1 MVYEIGLFVPH
12 YLMKYFVIFLIGIA
26 ILPLLV
32 QSVHS
37 LELDTSSYSLKQQ
50 IKEGWDIESLFCHN
64 DQVLILKI
72 TDESPACVNPE
83 TAVKLV
89 DRGWGIMP
97 ATITPI
103 EVNSKNIIEA
113 NNQFALD
120 FYSKVSSDDEK
131 NIFFSPTSIS
141 IAFAIAYEGARGNT
155 ADEINQAFGFPK
167 NDEER
172 RNAYFAMIEQLN
184 EKDAKYKLRIANA
197 LWLAEGFEPF
207 QEYVNTAKTYYDSEV
222 STVNFLTDGIDI
234 INDWVKTKTEEK
246 IKQLFPPGSGDSST
260 RMAITN
266 AIYFKG
272 TWVEQFDE
280 EQTKMDD
287 FRVNQQTV
295 VKVPMMELKTTFLNY
310 TRNDQLEILEL
321 PYEGDKLSMLILL
334 PTSVDGIKSL
344 EESLT
349 TDNLNQWAGKLRKAK
364 TKVFM
369 PKFTLETEYGLIPV
383 LKELGIH
390 DAFGNA
396 DFSGI
401 SESDLFIEK
410 AIHKAFVDVN
420 EEGTEAAAATGI
432 IMAESAPVPFRADHP
447 FIFIIQDKETG
458 NILFIGKI
466 VDPTA

>member
-1 MVYEIGLFVPH
+1 
-12 YLMKYFVIFLIGIA
+12 MKI
-26 ILPLLV
+26 LLV
-32 QSVHS
+32 FFIVSS
-37 LELDTSSYSLKQQ
+37 LTISTTFAPSHPEYIGFESPLKQIAQ
-50 IKEGWDIESLFCHN
+50 GTPPDEVICNEGL
-64 DQVLILKI
+64 QLIMKNNG
-72 TDESPACVNPE
+72 SPACVKTT
-83 TAVKLV
+83 TAEKLIE
-89 DRGWGIMP
+89 RGWGIMP
-97 ATITPI
+97 EQSISETTEPI
-103 EVNSKNIIEA
+103 ISKVIDPTKIVNA
-113 NNQFALD
+113 NNQFAID
-120 FYSKVSSDDEK
+120 FYSQVTADKEENV
-131 NIFFSPTSIS
+131 FFSPWSIT

-155 ADEINQAFGFPK
+155 ADEMSDAFGFVK
-167 NDEER
+167 DDEKR
-172 RNAYFAMIEQLN
+172 RNAFASIHEDLN
-184 EKDAKYKLRIANA
+184 QKDAAYKLHIANA

-349 TDNLNQWAGKLRKAK
+349 TDNLNQWADKLRKAK

-369 PKFTLETEYGLIPV
+369 PKFTLDTTYGLIPV
-383 LKELGIH
+383 LEELGIH

-432 IMAESAPVPFRADHP
+432 IMTESAPVPFRADHP
-447 FIFIIQDKETG
+447 FIFIIQDKETS